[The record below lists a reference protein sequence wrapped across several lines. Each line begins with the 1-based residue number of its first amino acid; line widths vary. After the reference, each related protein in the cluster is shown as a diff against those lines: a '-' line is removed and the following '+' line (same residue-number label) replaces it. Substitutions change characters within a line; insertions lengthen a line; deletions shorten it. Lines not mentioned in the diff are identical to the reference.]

1 MELSKLI
8 KLISDKSNAKFDIL
22 QLMYIVMFLFQGQ
35 SLKDLHNFAM
45 NFQIEN
51 VSCNSEEDLHSF
63 VQLDFITCRAHKA
76 NSLVPCIRKVAK
88 SCQALLKLLKLTKA
102 QFVKKKQ
109 NFQECR
115 LL

>member
-1 MELSKLI
+1 
-8 KLISDKSNAKFDIL
+8 
-22 QLMYIVMFLFQGQ
+22 
-35 SLKDLHNFAM
+35 M

-88 SCQALLKLLKLTKA
+88 SCQALLKLFKLTKA

-109 NFQECR
+109 ISKNVDYYRTVSIERSDTLSFF
-115 LL
+115 LITHNHNVTVNTM